1 MAIQSTGIGSGLD
14 VNTLI
19 TKLMQVESQ
28 PLTTLAK
35 KEASFQAK
43 LSAYGSLNGAVSA
56 FQNSLTSLS
65 SPLTFQSLTG
75 TSGDSTIVSASASSV
90 ATAGSYSIAVSQ
102 LAQAQAISSA
112 GQASSTDAIGNGTA
126 TTLTFKFGTIKGT
139 LGTVSPDIGKYLSG
153 TTFTQDANQATG
165 TVTIDSTN
173 NSLQGI
179 RDAINAAGVGV
190 SASIVGDG
198 SATPYHLVLNS
209 SKTGAASSLSISGAG
224 GDGTVAALLKYD
236 PAGAPGAQNFSEIT
250 AAQNA
255 ALKVN
260 GIDITSAANSVG
272 GAIQGVTLNL
282 TKVGTTSV
290 SIAANT
296 TAIQGGVT
304 AFVKAYNDLNST
316 IKNLTGYDASTK
328 KGGLLLGDS
337 TTQNIQNQIRNTLS
351 SAVNGLGGGLTT
363 LSQIGVSFQKDGS
376 LALDAS
382 KLSSALATNFSD
394 VGGLFASVGK
404 ASDSLTSIVGSSNA
418 TKAGSYALAITRLAT
433 QGGLTGAD
441 PYTAP
446 GPAAPFSEPITIA
459 TGTTLSV
466 TLDGINASVSLAAG
480 TTYTKAQLATLLQTS
495 INGTSAF
502 SSIGSSVKASIDSS
516 NHLVLQSNKYGSAS
530 SISVADGSGTLASA
544 LFGTAPVNAAGVDV
558 AGTLNGISGIGSG
571 QTLAAATGSDA
582 DGLKLLIAGGSAS
595 ARGTVNYS
603 RGYAYKLNNLLSGFI
618 GSTGTISSTTDG
630 VNRSIKDI
638 GKQRDN
644 LNNRLFDVEARY
656 RAQFTALDRTVSS
669 LNNTSSF
676 LTQQLSAL
684 TSSNR

>member
-102 LAQAQAISSA
+102 LAQAQGISSA
-112 GQASSTDAIGNGTA
+112 GQASTTNAIGDGTA
-126 TTLTFKFGTIKGT
+126 TTLTFKFGTINGT
-139 LGTVSPDIGKYLSG
+139 LGTVIPNVGKYLAG
-153 TTFTQDANQATG
+153 TTFTQDADHATG
-165 TVTIDSTN
+165 TVTIDGTN

-179 RDAINAAGVGV
+179 RDAINAAGIGV
-190 SASIVGDG
+190 NASIVGDG
-198 SATPYHLVLNS
+198 SSSPYHLVLNS
-209 SKTGAASSLSISGAG
+209 SKTGAASSMSISGTG
-224 GDGTVAALLKYD
+224 GDGAVSALLAYD
-236 PAGAPGAQNFSEIT
+236 PTGTQNFSEVSN
-250 AAQNA
+250 AQNA
-255 ALKVN
+255 SLKVN
-260 GIDITSAANSVG
+260 GIDITSATNSVS

-282 TKVGTTSV
+282 AKVGTTSV
-290 SIAANT
+290 SVAANT
-296 TAIQGGVT
+296 TAIQSGVT

-316 IKNLTGYDASTK
+316 IKSLAGYDASTK

-382 KLSSALATNFSD
+382 KLSTALATNFSD

-418 TKAGSYALAITRLAT
+418 TKAGSYALAITRIAT

-480 TTYTKAQLATLLQTS
+480 TTYTKAQLATLVQSS

-516 NHLVLQSNKYGSAS
+516 NHLVLQSTKYGSAS
-530 SISVADGSGTLASA
+530 GISVADGSGTVASA
-544 LFGTAPVNAAGVDV
+544 LFGTSPTAIAGVDV
-558 AGTLNGISGIGSG
+558 AGTLNGISGIGTG

-582 DGLKLLIAGGSAS
+582 NGLKLLIAGGSIG
-595 ARGTVNYS
+595 ARGTVNFS
-603 RGYAYKLNNLLSGFI
+603 RGYAAQLNSLLSGFI
-618 GSTGTISSTTDG
+618 GSSGTISSSTDG

-638 GKQRDN
+638 GKQRDD

-656 RAQFTALDRTVSS
+656 RAQFTALDRIVSS

-684 TSSNR
+684 TGSNNR